1 MADTDQSKRMVR
13 FKYEPPEVPEK
24 RGKISV
30 NLARTDIA
38 GFTIQRAIKDVG
50 ETNMHAHTAAD
61 SNWFV
66 LAGEVE
72 FYGYGDVLIAKL
84 GKYEGLTIPRGVPYW
99 FKAVSDETLEIIH
112 ASGRTSEVKSER
124 VNYRP
129 VLERMENL
137 GGREATDEEKAWAGK
152 VAQESAVEARVT

>member
-1 MADTDQSKRMVR
+1 MADGDQTKRMVP
-13 FKYEPPEVPEK
+13 FKYEPPEVPE

-38 GFTIQRAIKDVG
+38 GFTIQRAVKDLG

-99 FKAVSDETLEIIH
+99 SKAVSDEPLEIIH
-112 ASGRTSEVKSER
+112 ASGRTAAVKSER

-129 VLERMENL
+129 VLERMEL
-137 GGREATDEEKAWAGK
+137 HGREATDEEREVAAK
-152 VAQESAVEARVT
+152 VAQQSAAR

>member
-1 MADTDQSKRMVR
+1 MVDTDQTTRMVP

-24 RGKISV
+24 RGKVSV

-38 GFTIQRAIKDVG
+38 GFTIQRALKDIG

-66 LAGEVE
+66 LSGEVE

-84 GKYEGLTIPRGVPYW
+84 GKYEGLTIPRGTPYW
-99 FKAVSDETLEIIH
+99 FRAVSEEPLEIIH
-112 ASGRTSEVKSER
+112 ASGRTYDVKSER
-124 VNYRP
+124 VNYQP
-129 VLERMENL
+129 VLERMEL
-137 GGREATDEEKAWAGK
+137 SGRDATDEEREYAAK
-152 VAQESAVEARVT
+152 VALASAAK

>member
-1 MADTDQSKRMVR
+1 MADDDRSKLMVP
-13 FKYEPPEVPEK
+13 FKYEPPEVPED
-24 RGKISV
+24 RGKVSV

-38 GFTIQRAIKDVG
+38 GFTIQRAVKGLG

-112 ASGRTSEVKSER
+112 ASGRTSAVKSER

-129 VLERMENL
+129 VLKHMRDL
-137 GGREATDEEKAWAGK
+137 GGREATEEEKVWAGK
-152 VAQESAVEARVT
+152 VAEQSAVK

>member
-1 MADTDQSKRMVR
+1 MADDDRSKLMVP
-13 FKYEPPEVPEK
+13 FKYEPPEVPTD
-24 RGKISV
+24 RGKVSV

-38 GFTIQRAIKDVG
+38 GFTIQRAVKGLG

-72 FYGYGDVLIAKL
+72 FYGYGDVLIAKM

-99 FKAVSDETLEIIH
+99 FKAVGDETLEIIH
-112 ASGRTSEVKSER
+112 ASGRTSTVKSER

-129 VLERMENL
+129 VLAHMKAL
-137 GGREATDEEKAWAGK
+137 GGREATDQEKEVATT
-152 VAQESAVEARVT
+152 VAQASAAK

>member
-1 MADTDQSKRMVR
+1 MADDDKRMTR
-13 FKYEPPEVPEK
+13 FKYESPEVPEK
-24 RGKISV
+24 RGKVSI
-30 NLARTDIA
+30 NLSKTDIA
-38 GFTIQRAIKDVG
+38 GFTIQRALKDVG

-72 FYGYGDVLIAKL
+72 FYGYGDVLIGRL

-99 FKAVSDETLEIIH
+99 FRAVSDEPLEIIH
-112 ASGRTSEVKSER
+112 ASGRTSEVESER

-129 VLERMENL
+129 VLAHMTEL
-137 GGREATDEEKAWAGK
+137 GGREATEAEKEIATR
-152 VAQESAVEARVT
+152 VAQASAAE

>member
-1 MADTDQSKRMVR
+1 MATTDQTKRMTP
-13 FKYEPPEVPEK
+13 FKYEPPEIPEA
-24 RGKISV
+24 RGKVSV

-38 GFTIQRAIKDVG
+38 GFTIQRAVKGLG

-84 GKYEGLTIPRGVPYW
+84 GKHEGLTIPRGVPYW
-99 FKAVSDETLEIIH
+99 FKAISDEPLEIIH

-129 VLERMENL
+129 VLAHMKDL
-137 GGREATDEEKAWAGK
+137 GGREATDDEKVWAGQ
-152 VAQESAVEARVT
+152 VARDSAAR

>member
-1 MADTDQSKRMVR
+1 MADEDRSKLMVP

-38 GFTIQRAIKDVG
+38 GFTIQRALKGLG

-66 LAGEVE
+66 LSGQVE

-99 FKAVSDETLEIIH
+99 FKAVSEEPLEIIH
-112 ASGRTSEVKSER
+112 ASGRTSAVKSER

-129 VLERMENL
+129 VLAHMTDL
-137 GGREATDEEKAWAGK
+137 GGREATEEEKVQAAT
-152 VAQESAVEARVT
+152 VAQESAAR

>member
-1 MADTDQSKRMVR
+1 MTTTDQTERMTP
-13 FKYEPPEVPEK
+13 FKYEPPEIPPD
-24 RGKISV
+24 RGKVSV
-30 NLARTDIA
+30 NLYRTDIA
-38 GFTIQRAIKDVG
+38 GFTIQRAVKGLG
-50 ETNMHAHTAAD
+50 EPNMPAHTAAD

-84 GKYEGLTIPRGVPYW
+84 GKHEGLTIPRGVPYW
-99 FKAVSDETLEIIH
+99 FKAISDEPLEIIH

-129 VLERMENL
+129 ILEHMKNL
-137 GGREATDEEKAWAGK
+137 GGREATKDEKVWAGQ
-152 VAQESAVEARVT
+152 VARDSAAQ

>member
-1 MADTDQSKRMVR
+1 MADDDRSKRMVP
-13 FKYEPPEVPEK
+13 FKYEPPEVPED

-30 NLARTDIA
+30 NLARTDIV
-38 GFTIQRAIKDVG
+38 GFTIQRAVSGLG

-84 GKYEGLTIPRGVPYW
+84 GRYEGLTIPRGIPYW
-99 FKAVSDETLEIIH
+99 FKAVGDETLEIIH
-112 ASGRTSEVKSER
+112 ASARTSAVKSER

-129 VLERMENL
+129 VLEHMQNL
-137 GGREATDEEKAWAGK
+137 GGREATDEEKEVATK
-152 VAQESAVEARVT
+152 VALESAAK

>member
-1 MADTDQSKRMVR
+1 MATTDQTKLMTP
-13 FKYEPPEVPEK
+13 FKYEPPAIPEG
-24 RGKISV
+24 RGKVSV
-30 NLARTDIA
+30 NLARTDIS
-38 GFTIQRAIKDVG
+38 GFTIQRAVKGLG

-84 GKYEGLTIPRGVPYW
+84 GKHEGLTIPRGVPYW
-99 FKAVSDETLEIIH
+99 FKAISDEPLEIIH

-129 VLERMENL
+129 VLEHMQNL
-137 GGREATDEEKAWAGK
+137 GGREATDEEKTRAAQ
-152 VAQESAVEARVT
+152 VAQDSAAR